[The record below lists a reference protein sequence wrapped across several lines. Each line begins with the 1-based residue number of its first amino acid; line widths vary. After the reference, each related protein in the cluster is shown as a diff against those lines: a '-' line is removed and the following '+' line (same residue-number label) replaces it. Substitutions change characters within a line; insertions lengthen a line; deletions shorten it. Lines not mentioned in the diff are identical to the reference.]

1 MIRLVVPLATLAL
14 VAVTVAAAGGTASPE
29 VILLAA
35 ISGGAFADLARR
47 AVTEEVDGPRDPT
60 DLAMSLAFLAVLLAG
75 AYDLGRDSRGA
86 VSPAL
91 LAGLDVIGVGAIAGG
106 LWLRHRASRELG
118 QSFTV
123 RLGTTVDHRLIESG
137 PYRLIRHPSYTAL
150 LAVSLGTAF
159 SLISPGAL
167 AVALLV
173 WLPIVCLRIHREERL
188 LLSRFGAPYQEYCRK
203 TWRLI
208 PGLY

>member
-14 VAVTVAAAGGTASPE
+14 VAATVVAAGGTESPW

-47 AVTEEVDGPRDPT
+47 AVAEKVDGPRDPT
-60 DLAMSLAFLAVLLAG
+60 DLAMSLAFLVLLLAG
-75 AYDLGRDSRGA
+75 AHDVGRDSRGA
-86 VSPAL
+86 VSPGL
-91 LAGLDVIGVGAIAGG
+91 LAGLTAIGVAAIAGG
-106 LWLRHRASRELG
+106 LWLRRRASRELG
-118 QSFTV
+118 DSFTV
-123 RLGTTVDHRLIESG
+123 RLGTSVEHQLIESG

-150 LAVSLGTAF
+150 LAVSLGTA
-159 SLISPGAL
+159 LALMSPGAL
-167 AVALLV
+167 AAALLV
-173 WLPIVCLRIHREERL
+173 WLPIVCLRIHREEKL
-188 LLSRFGAPYQEYCRK
+188 LLSRFGASYREYCSR